1 MKKILIYEH
10 FTGGGLLN
18 EDLSSDL
25 MNDAKLILLS
35 IMKSCDR
42 SYNYDYNYFLDYRL
56 TDYRTDR
63 SIITNESEDLYNL
76 SLIKKYDYIL
86 PILPEIDSNLS
97 NYVKFIEKN
106 NIKKIISD
114 TRTIDICSDKLIFY
128 EYMTKHTIPVIPTYK
143 SLNFKNRSDKYILK
157 DRLGAGCSYVR
168 LTKKNEL
175 EVYYSENMIVQPFI
189 DGDHYSLSVFFSKSN
204 FRLLTINKQ
213 NIGTTNC
220 MLSLKSLIINVNQ
233 NLYLDILPIISN
245 IKNSLPGLF
254 GFVGIDFLLRGR
266 QIYIVEINPRLTTSF
281 SGLYETIGCNMIDL
295 LINHKYIKNVI
306 TGREL
311 CLSSN
316 E

>member
-35 IMKSCDR
+35 IMTSCDR

-97 NYVKFIEKN
+97 NYVKFLEKN
-106 NIKKIISD
+106 NIKKVISD

-128 EYMTKHTIPVIPTYK
+128 QYMTKHAIPVIPTYK

-175 EVYYSENMIVQPFI
+175 EEYYSENMIVQPFI
-189 DGDHYSLSVFFSKSN
+189 DGDHCSLSVFFSNSN

-220 MLSLKSLIINVNQ
+220 MLRLKSLIINVNQ

-245 IKNSLPGLF
+245 IKKSLPGLF

-266 QIYIVEINPRLTTSF
+266 EIYIVEINPRLTTSF

>member
-35 IMKSCDR
+35 IMASCDR

-106 NIKKIISD
+106 NIKKVISD

-175 EVYYSENMIVQPFI
+175 EEYYSENMIVQPFI

>member
-63 SIITNESEDLYNL
+63 SIITYENEDLYNL

-106 NIKKIISD
+106 NIKKVISD

-175 EVYYSENMIVQPFI
+175 EEYYSENMIVQPFI
-189 DGDHYSLSVFFSKSN
+189 DGDHYSLSVFFSNSN

-220 MLSLKSLIINVNQ
+220 MLRLKSLIINVNQ

-254 GFVGIDFLLRGR
+254 GFVGIDFLLRD
-266 QIYIVEINPRLTTSF
+266 QEIYIVEINPRLTTSF